1 MEYTQTSTAEAEFNY
16 IVTDVNE
23 QDPIYNK

>member
-1 MEYTQTSTAEAEFNY
+1 MEYTQTNTAGVEFNY

-23 QDPIYNK
+23 QEPIYNK